1 MKRNR
6 RTVAPVWIPLEVSAQ
21 KGRKVILTGH
31 ALVSL
36 TEKITAPR
44 LDVKG
49 MDRRTIGSL
58 RAIANEQ
65 GTLTAAFHRNILDE
79 PVANISGR
87 FLLGLVRRGR
97 HTAIAL
103 YQVDVAADATLS
115 GYPGMLGE
123 DF

>member
-1 MKRNR
+1 MQ
-6 RTVAPVWIPLEVSAQ
+6 VSAQ
-21 KGRKVILTGH
+21 EGREVVLTGH
-31 ALVSL
+31 ALASL

-49 MDRRTIGSL
+49 MDRRTIGRL
-58 RAIANEQ
+58 RAIDNDQ
-65 GTLTAAFHRNILDE
+65 GALTAVFYLNVLDE
-79 PVANISGR
+79 PVAKVSGR

-97 HTAIAL
+97 HTAISL
-103 YQVDVAADATLS
+103 YQVDAAAKAELS